1 MELLIG
7 TDNEELLAYKNNIA
21 TPRSSWHLMPPSD
34 WHMSVFGAVYSMLW
48 RDVNGDG
55 LQELL
60 VASATGIYV
69 LEPAAFAFVSK
80 LEALLESVLP

>member
-1 MELLIG
+1 MELLVG
-7 TDNEELLAYKNNIA
+7 TDHEELLAYKKDSSSA
-21 TPRSSWHLMPPSD
+21 PGSSWHLMAPSD
-34 WHMSVFGAVYSMLW
+34 WRMSVFGSVYSLLW

-69 LEPAAFAFVSK
+69 LELAAFVTK
-80 LEALLESVLP
+80 LEALLKSVLP

>member
-1 MELLIG
+1 MELLVG
-7 TDNEELLAYKNNIA
+7 TDHEELLAYKKDTSA
-21 TPRSSWHLMPPSD
+21 TSSSWQLMSPAD
-34 WHMSVFGAVYSMLW
+34 WHMSVFGSVYSLLW

-69 LEPAAFAFVSK
+69 LEQAAFVTK
-80 LEALLESVLP
+80 LEALLKSVLP